1 MAALS
6 DIANMLSEGRL
17 GFTIDEVMTGEH
29 RFEPGCGPE
38 GKHFM
43 EFFVTWGTKS
53 LAGFLN
59 PTDQGFLSSEL
70 EGTVTVGGLCEKAP
84 CKGSMLLRYVGGR
97 FIRYTFDFEVDG
109 RGYSYVGEK
118 VNIRPWN
125 LLFSH
130 TTCFGTLKETES
142 GKLVSR
148 SVTYFRIHKTPIF
161 LASLRLR

>member
-1 MAALS
+1 MGRLS
-6 DIANMLSEGRL
+6 DITDMLSEGRL

-29 RFEPGCGPE
+29 RFEPGCGPK

-43 EFFVTWGTKS
+43 EFDVTWGTKS
-53 LAGFLN
+53 VAGFLN
-59 PTDQGFLSSEL
+59 PVSEGFLRSAL
-70 EGTVTVGGLCEKAP
+70 EGTVTVGGLCDKAP
-84 CKGSMLLRYVGGR
+84 CTGSILLRYVGGR
-97 FIRYTFDFEVDG
+97 FIRYTLDFEVEG
-109 RGYSYVGEK
+109 RAYRYVGEK

-130 TTCFGTLKETES
+130 TTCFGTLTEVES

-148 SVTYFRIHKTPIF
+148 SVTYFRLHKTPIF